1 MWSDLEQRGT
11 SKDLLTGGPV
21 TLLGRR
27 AEELGTKNLIPAL
40 PSKPLWDDGNVI
52 SVLSSTVATGH
63 M

>member
-27 AEELGTKNLIPAL
+27 AEERGTKNLIPGR
-40 PSKPLWDDGNVI
+40 KWEEGRQD
-52 SVLSSTVATGH
+52 
-63 M
+63 